1 MLLFITCSGGLNTCC
16 KNKSGRQWFWR
27 NWKLLE
33 THAKDWGYPLSFE
46 FRWDIYYCIINET
59 LFASIDKGI
68 CYSIVLLPLNTVLR
82 THCVHKILTFPHLD
96 NSILILLGAVDFQLS
111 SWQVTILT
119 IFRSKTIL
127 ALINPLVIFPIQSCW
142 SSRYCRRK

>member
-1 MLLFITCSGGLNTCC
+1 MVLTKLEASGNSCERLRISAYCSI
-16 KNKSGRQWFWR
+16 
-27 NWKLLE
+27 
-33 THAKDWGYPLSFE
+33 E

-68 CYSIVLLPLNTVLR
+68 CYSIVILPLNTVLR
-82 THCVHKILTFPHLD
+82 THSVHKILTFPHLD

-142 SSRYCRRK
+142 SSRYCRRE